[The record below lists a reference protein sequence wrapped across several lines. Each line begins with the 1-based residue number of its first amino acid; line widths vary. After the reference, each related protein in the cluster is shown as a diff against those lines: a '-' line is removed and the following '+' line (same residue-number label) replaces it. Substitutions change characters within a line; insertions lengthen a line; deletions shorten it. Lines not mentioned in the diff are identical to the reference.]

1 MDLRYFRPERYEAL
15 VDAVGKEA
23 KAGDED
29 GAEAL
34 DFIADHFRNFVAY
47 VNAVDLS
54 EIGIRI
60 AGASLEGEA
69 LRSRV
74 TELDRERSRNHDAAI
89 ASAAAVNRIA
99 AAYGIGPVYT
109 GDPAVRRQVAAF
121 CMEVTSWLF
130 ENRR

>member
-1 MDLRYFRPERYEAL
+1 MEYFKPEHYTALIEAAGRTARDGGADALEDLS
-15 VDAVGKEA
+15 
-23 KAGDED
+23 
-29 GAEAL
+29 
-34 DFIADHFRNFVAY
+34 FVAGHMENFLAY
-47 VNAVDLS
+47 VRAVDLS

-60 AGASLEGEA
+60 AGVSLEGEA
-69 LRSRV
+69 RRSRI

-89 ASAAAVNRIA
+89 ASAATINRIA

-121 CMEVTSWLF
+121 CMEVTAWLF